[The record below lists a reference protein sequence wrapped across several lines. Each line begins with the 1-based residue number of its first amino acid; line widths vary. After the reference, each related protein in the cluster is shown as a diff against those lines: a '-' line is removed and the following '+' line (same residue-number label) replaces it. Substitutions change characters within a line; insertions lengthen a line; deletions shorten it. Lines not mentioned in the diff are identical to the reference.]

1 MKCNKCNAE
10 ISDSAKFCPECGSKI
25 NKVRHCTECGF
36 ELSSDAK
43 FCPECGTKI
52 SIDQPSSTPS
62 SNSQS
67 QQNEENDDNHFFV
80 ITEEQL
86 DELIGNEHKLL
97 SINSI
102 VSENEQIADA
112 FLDDD
117 YLAIVGIKRG
127 STTVYTDFT
136 YRSLRD
142 RTPFNATIAF
152 EVEINSNQE
161 VDLKDYNFIN
171 TDDEEGEEDDTWKKV
186 NSFAKGAATFLG
198 GFAAGALEGFLEN
211 LNDDD

>member
-25 NKVRHCTECGF
+25 NKVRHCAECGF
-36 ELSSDAK
+36 ELLPDAK

-52 SIDQPSSTPS
+52 SIDQPSSALS
-62 SNSQS
+62 SKSQS
-67 QQNEENDDNHFFV
+67 QQNEEKDDNHFFV

-102 VSENEQIADA
+102 ISENEQIADA

-117 YLAIVGIKRG
+117 YLAIVGNKRG
-127 STTVYTDFT
+127 KTMVYTDFT
-136 YRSLRD
+136 YRSLRN
-142 RTPFNATIAF
+142 RTPLNATIAF
-152 EVEINSNQE
+152 EVEVNFNQE
-161 VDLKDYNFIN
+161 VEVKDYNFIN
-171 TDDEEGEEDDTWKKV
+171 TDDEDDEDDDTWKKV
-186 NSFAKGAATFLG
+186 NSFAKGAATFL
-198 GFAAGALEGFLEN
+198 
-211 LNDDD
+211 